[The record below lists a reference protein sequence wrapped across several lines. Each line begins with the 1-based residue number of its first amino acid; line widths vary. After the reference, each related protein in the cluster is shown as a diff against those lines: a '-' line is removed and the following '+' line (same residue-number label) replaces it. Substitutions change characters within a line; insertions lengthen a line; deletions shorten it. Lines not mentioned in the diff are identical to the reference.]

1 MEKLLMV
8 IIAGIIGGLIYWL
21 SEKWHDWLNK
31 KK

>member
-1 MEKLLMV
+1 MEKLLMIV
-8 IIAGIIGGLIYWL
+8 IAAIIGGVIYWL